1 VVHQHIA
8 QTRYHFSKQ
17 RGKLAGNRGFTI
29 AESIIMAVLIAAA
42 ASVSAQ
48 ALISASRMATSQRR
62 EVRLNNAV
70 ESYLNRAREI
80 GDRFTCC
87 SGTCTVNPPAANTT
101 FDGGRSTSSCATND
115 PRDDRYFFPL
125 QDDPNTTGALMG
137 LNCVIGGRQVA
148 CSREPE
154 AVTEVCKAAN
164 NNLFMTPLQNAVNA
178 LAPPP
183 GTRVTTAIQPQKR
196 LRITITDTTT
206 NRVIRL
212 YDLYPPMARW
222 CP

>member
-1 VVHQHIA
+1 MV
-8 QTRYHFSKQ
+8 
-17 RGKLAGNRGFTI
+17 
-29 AESIIMAVLIAAA
+29 ESIILAVLIAVAA
-42 ASVSAQ
+42 GVSAQ
-48 ALISASRMATSQRR
+48 ALISATRMATSQRR
-62 EVRLNNAV
+62 EVRLNNAI
-70 ESYLNRAREI
+70 ESYLNKARDI

-87 SGTCTVNPPAANTT
+87 SGTCTVNPPAANAT
-101 FDGGRSTSSCATND
+101 FDGGRTTSSCATDN

-125 QDDPNTTGALMG
+125 QDDPDTTGALMG
-137 LNCVIGGRQVA
+137 LNCMIGGRLVA

-164 NNLFMTPLQNAVNA
+164 NTLFMRPLQSAVDA

-183 GTRVTTAIQPQKR
+183 GTTVTTSIQTQKR
-196 LRITITDTTT
+196 LRITITDTTN
-206 NRVIRL
+206 NRVVRM